1 MLEGQIDS
9 SAAQESLD
17 ALNDEYPDDLID
29 DLCLILDKSIK
40 RVSSLSPF
48 FVQTLIFLVAVG
60 SIDLHDAQRVCC
72 TQFYN

>member
-40 RVSSLSPF
+40 RVSGLFPF
-48 FVQTLIFLVAVG
+48 FVQTLTFLVVVG
-60 SIDLHDAQRVCC
+60 SIDIHDA
-72 TQFYN
+72 